1 MSDLKNDSVLVLK
14 LILIICGFFM
24 VFFSKLG
31 YYLLVL
37 LITLG
42 WSTLSH
48 IIFKIPLLNHY
59 MLTVIMG
66 TVVFEIVYPR
76 YYANFTKTIHLEIK
90 EEYDNAKNELMRRRT
105 GIKKEQ

>member
-31 YYLLVL
+31 YYLLIL
-37 LITLG
+37 LTTLG

-48 IIFKIPLLNHY
+48 VIFKIPFLNHY
-59 MLTVIMG
+59 MLTVIIG
-66 TVVFEIVYPR
+66 TVVFEMVYLR
-76 YYANFTKTIHLEIK
+76 FANFTKTIHLEIK
-90 EEYDNAKNELMRRRT
+90 EEYDNAKNELIRRRT

>member
-31 YYLLVL
+31 YYLLIL

-42 WSTLSH
+42 WSIRYH
-48 IIFKIPLLNHY
+48 IIFKIPFLNHY
-59 MLTVIMG
+59 MMTVIMG
-66 TVVFEIVYPR
+66 TVTFELVYPR
-76 YYANFTKTIHLEIK
+76 FANFTRTNHLVIK
-90 EEYDNAKNELMRRRT
+90 EEYDKAKNELM
-105 GIKKEQ
+105 IKFIL

>member
-31 YYLLVL
+31 YYLLIL
-37 LITLG
+37 LIALG
-42 WSTLSH
+42 WSILYH
-48 IIFKIPLLNHY
+48 IIFKIPFLNHY
-59 MLTVIMG
+59 MLTVIIG
-66 TVVFEIVYPR
+66 TVVFEMVYPR
-76 YYANFTKTIHLEIK
+76 YANFTKTIHLEIK